1 MGAIISNVEDVKLII
16 SKYQWLEKQAER
28 LVDDQF
34 FDDINYIEFSEDNLN
49 ISYSTYCKGCSDRDF
64 VSVPIE
70 WLFLSDEEL
79 SSAKEE
85 RRRQEEEVKQR
96 QKELKEALE
105 KQAQE
110 QKDRIEYK
118 RLKKKFEG
126 ESK

>member
-34 FDDINYIEFSEDNLN
+34 FDDINYIDFDNNDLHIN
-49 ISYSTYCKGCSDRDF
+49 YSTYCKGCSDRDF

-70 WLFLSDEEL
+70 WLFLSDGEL
-79 SSAKEE
+79 SKVKEE
-85 RRRQEEEVKQR
+85 KRRQEEEERQR

-110 QKDRIEYK
+110 QKDRIEYE

-126 ESK
+126 GE